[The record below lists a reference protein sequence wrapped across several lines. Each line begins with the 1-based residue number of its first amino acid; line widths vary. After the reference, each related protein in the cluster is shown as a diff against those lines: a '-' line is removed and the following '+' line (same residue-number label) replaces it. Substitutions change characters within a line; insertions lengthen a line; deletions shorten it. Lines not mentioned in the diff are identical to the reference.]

1 MGDWTEL
8 QETTSWRHGA
18 GAAADAGLAAVM
30 TIMIIII
37 IIMVIMVSFTFPPTE
52 VLDVRAS

>member
-18 GAAADAGLAAVM
+18 GAAADAGPAATVM
-30 TIMIIII
+30 IIMIIII
-37 IIMVIMVSFTFPPTE
+37 MLIMASFTFPPTE

>member
-37 IIMVIMVSFTFPPTE
+37 IMVIMVSFTFPPTE